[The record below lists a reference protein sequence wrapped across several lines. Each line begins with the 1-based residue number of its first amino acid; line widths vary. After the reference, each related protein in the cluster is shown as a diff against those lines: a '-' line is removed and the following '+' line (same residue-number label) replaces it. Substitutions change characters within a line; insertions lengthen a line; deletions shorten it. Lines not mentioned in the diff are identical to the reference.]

1 MATLTEDMENSF
13 DTKIAIGE
21 YGTQLF
27 WWNPNGKV
35 SEDAEGNGAFE
46 YALPL
51 VSGGEYGGDTE
62 TFEAPEL
69 DLDYV
74 AKISGRTT
82 LSDITLTSNYTKARY
97 TRWLQILSNIKT
109 NVYME
114 VYSDGSAT
122 VFAGT
127 SGRPTIQGG
136 DVRQIEVTVAPEN
149 MIWVDDITKVTT
161 PEGTYED
168 TIGEIN
174 SLFKA
179 VAADNETTFTD
190 LTDGSAL
197 PIDYSTVPFK
207 RDWAFQGNKA

>member
-1 MATLTEDMENSF
+1 MAVLTESMENSF
-13 DTKIAIGE
+13 DTKIAVGE

-27 WWNPNGKV
+27 WWNKQA
-35 SEDAEGNGAFE
+35 SKFE

-74 AKISGRTT
+74 AKLSGRTT
-82 LSDITLTSNYTKARY
+82 LEDITLTSNYTKDRY
-97 TRWLQILSNIKT
+97 IRWLQILSNIEL
-109 NVYME
+109 NAYME

-149 MIWVDDITKVTT
+149 MIWVDDIKNVTNPT
-161 PEGTYED
+161 DDED
-168 TIGEIN
+168 TIAQLNG
-174 SLFKA
+174 LFNALKPNG
-179 VAADNETTFTD
+179 VTFTD
-190 LTDGSAL
+190 LVSGDAL
-197 PIDYSTVPFK
+197 PIDYSTIPSK
-207 RDWAFQGNKA
+207 RDWAYQGTKTVVGG

>member
-1 MATLTEDMENSF
+1 MAVLTEAMENSF
-13 DTKIAIGE
+13 DNKIAIGE

-27 WWNPNGKV
+27 WWNK
-35 SEDAEGNGAFE
+35 DAMKFE

-74 AKISGRTT
+74 AKITGRTT
-82 LSDITLTSNYTKARY
+82 LNDITFTSNYTKDRY
-97 TRWLQILSNIKT
+97 IRWLQILSNIET

-114 VYSDGSAT
+114 VFSDGSAT
-122 VFAGT
+122 VIAGT

-149 MIWVDDITKVTT
+149 MIWVNDIGNVTNPTDDD
-161 PEGTYED
+161 D
-168 TIGEIN
+168 TIGELN
-174 SLFKA
+174 SLFKYVTPA
-179 VAADNETTFTD
+179 EKTFTD
-190 LTDGSAL
+190 LTSGDAL
-197 PIDYSTVPFK
+197 PIDYSTVPSK
-207 RDWAFQGNKA
+207 RDWAYQGEKTVGE